1 MTGEKGRRIGL
12 NWKAMTGWS
21 PLEKPGGLMLT
32 SQFWQ
37 SFATLLNVQT
47 QIHKTS
53 LEYYIQAVLM
63 EVLVAKS
70 PSFYSRQEDSLIV
83 SRQKNRSQ
91 TRSQGTYLAFAFI
104 LSTPVM

>member
-1 MTGEKGRRIGL
+1 
-12 NWKAMTGWS
+12 
-21 PLEKPGGLMLT
+21 MLT